1 MRLCAVIGPPHSV
14 HGSPW
19 TSPGVHWVQ
28 ASLAHNWR
36 TIATPCVLP
45 EDNVRSAVLEALG
58 DSGPRS
64 LRGRRVRPATLKTQ
78 RQVLNT
84 AGGSADSPSC
94 GSRFAHPRRRRAPR
108 GPSLASGEPEG
119 AALGVPADRPPLA
132 RVDDLAAQFLDADE
146 RLRDVGDVEVGKRE
160 AVAGPGP
167 ALVQPERNSAFPRL
181 SAASLSLLAL
191 DERDAQQPL
200 PEPTSALW
208 VVRGKLDKR
217 QLDHAAMVPLYRHGG
232 GKGPAVTLV
241 ADQTLASVRPSPYP
255 DGTRARTG
263 DL

>member
-1 MRLCAVIGPPHSV
+1 M
-14 HGSPW
+14 
-19 TSPGVHWVQ
+19 
-28 ASLAHNWR
+28 
-36 TIATPCVLP
+36 
-45 EDNVRSAVLEALG
+45 
-58 DSGPRS
+58 
-64 LRGRRVRPATLKTQ
+64 
-78 RQVLNT
+78 
-84 AGGSADSPSC
+84 
-94 GSRFAHPRRRRAPR
+94 
-108 GPSLASGEPEG
+108 
-119 AALGVPADRPPLA
+119 
-132 RVDDLAAQFLDADE
+132 DDLAAQFLDADE

-191 DERDAQQPL
+191 AERDAQQPL

-208 VVRGKLDKR
+208 IVRGKLDKR

>member
-1 MRLCAVIGPPHSV
+1 M
-14 HGSPW
+14 
-19 TSPGVHWVQ
+19 
-28 ASLAHNWR
+28 
-36 TIATPCVLP
+36 
-45 EDNVRSAVLEALG
+45 
-58 DSGPRS
+58 
-64 LRGRRVRPATLKTQ
+64 
-78 RQVLNT
+78 
-84 AGGSADSPSC
+84 
-94 GSRFAHPRRRRAPR
+94 
-108 GPSLASGEPEG
+108 
-119 AALGVPADRPPLA
+119 
-132 RVDDLAAQFLDADE
+132 DDLAAQFLDADE

-208 VVRGKLDKR
+208 VVRGKLDKK

-232 GKGPAVTLV
+232 GKGAAVTLV
-241 ADQTLASVRPSPYP
+241 ADQTLASVRLSPYP